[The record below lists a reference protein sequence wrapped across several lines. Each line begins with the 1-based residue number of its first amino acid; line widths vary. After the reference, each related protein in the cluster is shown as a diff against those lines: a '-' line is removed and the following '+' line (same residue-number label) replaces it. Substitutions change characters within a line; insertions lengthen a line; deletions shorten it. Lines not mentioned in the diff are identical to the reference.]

1 MSQRIYAKIKKS
13 SKHHGQ
19 TAPGERFEVE
29 IRPHRYSEY
38 VVLGNSNVYRLSD
51 VNLFVVSDSG
61 VELRI
66 A

>member
-13 SKHHGQ
+13 SKYHGQ

-29 IRPHRYSEY
+29 IKPQCHFEY
-38 VVLGNSNVYRLSD
+38 VVHGNSNVYRLSD